1 MKVIEGSRISVI
13 VFSKGYG
20 LRKLEAKHKKSID
33 KWRNALKEATT
44 LSGWDS
50 KNHRP
55 DSELI
60 EAVVKVIVKKIYSA
74 SYSISADLVG
84 LDTQIE
90 QILSLFPSGPDDKPY
105 FIGLWGMGG
114 IGKTTIAEA
123 LFSLISSQFHGRCF
137 LSNVREDSSKF
148 GLIQLKQILLREL
161 LGDKNLNIR
170 MLHVLPTSVL
180 ERLKRNKVMIVL
192 DDVNESAQLS
202 SLIGDLKSWLNP
214 GSRVIVTSRD
224 KEVLQFCH
232 KTYKVRQLKYSHA
245 LQLFNIFAFKQSNHS
260 KDYTKLV
267 KKVLKYAQ
275 GVPLALKLLGS
286 HLCERSLEEWEIIV
300 DKLKHSPHSEIQ
312 KILEISYN
320 ELEQETKD
328 IFLDIACFFKGASRT
343 RAKDILEKGSG
354 FRNFD
359 WGIMRLIDKC
369 LLTIGQGN
377 VLDMHDLIQDTGR
390 EIAQREGSR
399 LSNFKVICQMLTNN
413 LANEAVQGIYLD
425 LYEVTK
431 VFLHPK
437 AFSRMTNLRLLK
449 FYKQNWDVQNFLE
462 SGLLEYHESKFL
474 HYLPNTLN
482 LLHWEG
488 YPYKSLPSNFSM
500 ENLVELKITWCSIT
514 QLWDGD
520 KSPQNLK
527 RLDLSGCEQ
536 LMKLPNL
543 SSAKNLEKIY
553 IYFCESLIEIDSSIK
568 FLYNLTH
575 LFLYGCK
582 KLKSLPEIPRS
593 IEWLD
598 LTISGMEK
606 LSPSIPF
613 LDGCVSLNLTG
624 CRNIHELPEIAGDV
638 LFLNLSQTAI
648 EALPSSIISPTSSL
662 IILIMEECENL
673 KILPHS
679 ICELKYL
686 EELNLSD
693 CRNLC
698 ELPPLYGLS
707 CLRKLCLNGTTLVEI
722 PDDIVSLSS
731 LRELNLNRCSRL
743 QSLPKLPQQLIQLQ
757 VQNCRSLESAELS
770 WYSPSIELS
779 EYIEYLETEYDN
791 LVTFKFNY
799 CNCLNLDENS
809 RSNILAEARFSLKEV
824 AIAFNNS
831 TENILDSYQFCI
843 PGSEVPEWYKY
854 ESQGS
859 SIATEFPPDCFNT
872 PFFGFAF
879 SVVLDQFSL
888 GSYSSLSLKVECC
901 FKNAVGVKHG
911 CFSCCMPSYSNPIY
925 YESDHVFL
933 WYESN
938 FDSDLNSW
946 LMKSGI
952 NVINEASFE
961 FSAFSGKKTDMEKLK
976 VKKCGVHLIYEKD
989 EAREDEPPAKRVKL
1003 MDFGLVSGTSSY
1015 FLEEAKETDTNDER
1029 SGENR
1034 EEKLHH
1040 KGIKDFFS
1048 KLFSC
1053 FKFLM

>member
-13 VFSKGYG
+13 VFSKGYASSPWCLDELVKILECREKMDQIVLPIFYLVDPSDAELGKGVFRYG

-232 KTYKVRQLKYSHA
+232 KTYK
-245 LQLFNIFAFKQSNHS
+245 
-260 KDYTKLV
+260 
-267 KKVLKYAQ
+267 
-275 GVPLALKLLGS
+275 
-286 HLCERSLEEWEIIV
+286 
-300 DKLKHSPHSEIQ
+300 
-312 KILEISYN
+312 
-320 ELEQETKD
+320 
-328 IFLDIACFFKGASRT
+328 
-343 RAKDILEKGSG
+343 
-354 FRNFD
+354 
-359 WGIMRLIDKC
+359 
-369 LLTIGQGN
+369 GN